1 MSTWAPQVGMGRLL
15 KNRFLKDALKLGGG
29 REAGWIQ
36 EELGEGGTG
45 EYDENTLHEIL
56 RVNYMNTIL

>member
-15 KNRFLKDALKLGGG
+15 KNRFLKGALKLGGG

-45 EYDENTLHEIL
+45 EYDENTLPEIL
-56 RVNYMNTIL
+56 RVNYTNTIL